1 MRVLCV
7 DDHDLNRQVIRQMLD
22 VAGLT
27 VDEAPEADTG
37 LTMID
42 TRDYDLVLMDLRM
55 PGKDGLT
62 ALREIRARGDS
73 KGKIPVLVVTGDTGV
88 KIMDDVD
95 AAGGDALLFK
105 PIMMDTLFD
114 AIGRTLAAVNE
125 KRVVLL

>member
-7 DDHDLNRQVIRQMLD
+7 DDHDLNRQVIKEMLD

-27 VDEAPEADTG
+27 VEEAPEADTG

-73 KGKIPVLVVTGDTGV
+73 KGKIPVLVVTGDTGM

-105 PIMMDTLFD
+105 PVMMDTLFD

>member
-27 VDEAPEADTG
+27 VEEAPEAETG

-73 KGKIPVLVVTGDTGV
+73 KGKIPVLVVTGDSGV
-88 KIMDDVD
+88 QIKSDVES
-95 AAGGDALLFK
+95 AGGDALLFK
-105 PIMMDTLFD
+105 PVMMEALFE

-125 KRVVLL
+125 KRVVML

>member
-27 VDEAPEADTG
+27 VEEAPEAETG

-73 KGKIPVLVVTGDTGV
+73 KGKIPVLVVTGDSGV
-88 KIMDDVD
+88 QIKSDVES
-95 AAGGDALLFK
+95 AGGDALLFK
-105 PIMMDTLFD
+105 PVIMEALFE

-125 KRVVLL
+125 KRVVML

>member
-7 DDHDLNRQVIRQMLD
+7 DDHDLNRQVIKEMLD

-27 VDEAPEADTG
+27 VEEAPEAETG

-73 KGKIPVLVVTGDTGV
+73 KGKIPVLVVTGDTGM

-105 PIMMDTLFD
+105 PVMMDTLFD

>member
-7 DDHDLNRQVIRQMLD
+7 DDHDLNRQVIREMLD
-22 VAGLT
+22 GAGLT
-27 VDEAPEADTG
+27 VDEATEADAG

-42 TRDYDLVLMDLRM
+42 TRDYDLVLMDLSM

-73 KGKIPVLVVTGDTGV
+73 KGKIPVLVVTGDCGLKITDEV
-88 KIMDDVD
+88 KT
-95 AAGGDALLFK
+95 AGGDAMLMK
-105 PIMMDTLFD
+105 PVMMDALFE
-114 AIGRTLAAVNE
+114 AIRRTLTAVNE

>member
-7 DDHDLNRQVIRQMLD
+7 DDHDLNRQVIKEMLD

-27 VDEAPEADTG
+27 VEEAPEADTG

-88 KIMDDVD
+88 RITSDVET
-95 AAGGDALLFK
+95 AGGDALLFK
-105 PIMMDTLFD
+105 PVMMDTLFE

>member
-27 VDEAPEADTG
+27 VEEAREAETG

-73 KGKIPVLVVTGDTGV
+73 KGKIPVLVVTGDSGIQI
-88 KIMDDVD
+88 KSDVES
-95 AAGGDALLFK
+95 AGGDALLFK
-105 PIMMDTLFD
+105 PVIMEALFD

-125 KRVVLL
+125 KRVVML

>member
-62 ALREIRARGDS
+62 ALRELRARGDS

>member
-1 MRVLCV
+1 
-7 DDHDLNRQVIRQMLD
+7 
-22 VAGLT
+22 
-27 VDEAPEADTG
+27 
-37 LTMID
+37 MID

-88 KIMDDVD
+88 RITDEVKT
-95 AAGGDALLFK
+95 AGGDALLFK
-105 PIMMDTLFD
+105 PVMMDTLFE

>member
-7 DDHDLNRQVIRQMLD
+7 DDHDLNRQVIKEMLD

-37 LTMID
+37 LNMID

-73 KGKIPVLVVTGDTGV
+73 KGKIPVLVVTGDTGLR
-88 KIMDDVD
+88 ITSDVES
-95 AAGGDALLFK
+95 AGGDALLFK
-105 PIMMDTLFD
+105 PVMMDTLFD
-114 AIGRTLAAVNE
+114 AISRTLAAVNE

>member
-114 AIGRTLAAVNE
+114 AIGRTLAAVTE

>member
-105 PIMMDTLFD
+105 PIMMDTQFD